1 MLTLSS
7 LNLFH
12 LFKSILLI
20 FILMNKSI
28 QLLVVLLGINVFAGA
43 QAINPLLA
51 GRLQQI
57 IDSVRIA
64 NNYKGVSAAII
75 FPTQGSW
82 QGVSG
87 ISHPGTLISPG
98 MAMGIASNTKLF
110 TAVLLLKLAENN
122 LIRLDD
128 SLHSYLPA
136 YPNINPD
143 ITIRQLLNQ
152 TSGLDDVTHIPGY
165 GDSMLSNPNRIFTAA
180 EMMAWAGPPLFAP
193 GTDWNYCNTNYLLA
207 AMIAEQVTGRSYSA
221 LLRDSILTPLQ
232 LDSTYLDVYETGLS
246 PIANPW
252 QAGVNNMSIPRTS
265 VNSAAWSAG
274 AMYSTATEMTQWY
287 QALLNGDV
295 LSPASLT
302 EMTTFVG
309 SGDYGMGIARGTV
322 NNRIIW
328 YHGGQIWG
336 GYNSSMMYD
345 PATGI
350 IIAVLINQLP
360 AQAYQLA
367 FQLLFTL
374 VEFPVGMGEVGSY
387 PAEGMLYPNPA
398 GDWITIPVSS
408 AASSLLIQVYDVTGV
423 LMKETTET
431 QFSVAGLPK
440 GIYMVSVHGSN
451 GSVKHKLLKQ

>member
-1 MLTLSS
+1 MKKTLQ
-7 LNLFH
+7 LV
-12 LFKSILLI
+12 I
-20 FILMNKSI
+20 FF
-28 QLLVVLLGINVFAGA
+28 LGINAVVRA
-43 QAINPLLA
+43 QSVDPLLS

-57 IDSVRIA
+57 VDSVRTA
-64 NNYKGVSAAII
+64 NNYKGISAAII
-75 FPTQGSW
+75 FPGQGSW

-87 ISHPGTLISPG
+87 ISHPGTPITPG
-98 MAMGIASNTKLF
+98 MAFGIASNTKLF

-136 YPNINPD
+136 YPNVNPD

-165 GDSMLSNPNRIFTAA
+165 ADSMLSNPNRIFTAA
-180 EMMAWAGPPLFAP
+180 EMMAWTGPPLFAP

-207 AMIAEQVTGRSYSA
+207 GMIAEQVTGRSYSE

-232 LDSTYLDVYETGLS
+232 LDSTYLDVYETNLS

-252 QAGVNNMSIPRTS
+252 QAGVNNIAIPRTS

-274 AMYSTATEMTQWY
+274 AMYSTAAEMTQWY
-287 QALLNGDV
+287 QALLNGD
-295 LSPASLT
+295 LLTSASLT

-309 SGDYGMGIARGTV
+309 SGDYGMGIARSTL
-322 NNRIIW
+322 NNRTIW

-345 PATGI
+345 PEAGI
-350 IIAVLINQLP
+350 VVAVLINQLP

-367 FQLLFTL
+367 FQLHSTL
-374 VEFPVGMGEVGSY
+374 VQFPVGIAEEGSQ
-387 PAEGMLYPNPA
+387 PAYGMLYPNPA
-398 GDWITIPVSS
+398 SDWITIPDSS
-408 AASSLLIQVYDVTGV
+408 PEASQLVQVYTITGELV
-423 LMKETTET
+423 KETTAT
-431 QFSVAGLPK
+431 QFSVAGLSK
-440 GIYMVSVHGSN
+440 GLYMVYVHGSN